1 MVIFFGGYIGS
12 GKTSLAKAISE
23 KLGIPYYE
31 VDLIKKV
38 VIEEDP
44 DLERNVKQNIPFP
57 DEARIKMFTRAVE
70 DFADL
75 SKTHEWLIVDET
87 LHKRAIRQILFD
99 GATKYFGGY
108 MVVWVQA
115 DEETIKERLSSK
127 ERTNHVL
134 GDPYGM
140 YLSMRKVSEPL
151 DDADIVFKNTGG
163 LDEATERLAGLIR
176 EKIKRSR

>member
-23 KLGIPYYE
+23 KLGIFYYE

-44 DLERNVKQNIPFP
+44 ELEYNVKRNIPFP
-57 DEARIKMFTRAVE
+57 DKARIKMFTKVVE

-75 SKTHEWLIVDET
+75 SKTHTWLIVDET
-87 LHKRAIRQILFD
+87 LHKRVTRQMLFD

-108 MVVWVQA
+108 MVVWIEA
-115 DEETIKERLSSK
+115 DEETIKERLRGK
-127 ERTNHVL
+127 ERIDHVL

-140 YLSMRKVSEPL
+140 YLSMKKVSEPL
-151 DDADIVFKNTGG
+151 DNADIIFKNTGG
-163 LDEATERLAGLIR
+163 LDEAAERLATLIR
-176 EKIKRSR
+176 EKIECS